1 MLRSGIVVCLLVL
14 FSVDPNVLIAQDSR
28 YRAAHATKDGQY
40 LVAVYIGAQS
50 CGPCHLP
57 ENIAAIERLKV
68 TLSRMSKEQG
78 WHFRVVGVALDHDV
92 EEGYRFL
99 RANGEFDELVVGGSW
114 INLGAESHIWARP
127 EVAAVIPQVLLYK
140 QVIDQGGDGIAF
152 GDRKNVTRLFLRTVR
167 DWLDS
172 DGSLEDIF
180 AVNDTVSSP

>member
-1 MLRSGIVVCLLVL
+1 MRPGIVASLIVL
-14 FSVDPNVLIAQDSR
+14 FSSYPVTLFAQDAR
-28 YRAAHATKDGQY
+28 YRPAHATNDGEY

-68 TLSRMSKEQG
+68 TLARMSIDRG

-99 RANGEFDELVVGGSW
+99 RANGEFDELVVGSNW
-114 INLGAESHIWARP
+114 INLGAESHIWSLS
-127 EVAAVIPQVLLYK
+127 EVAAVIPQVVLYR
-140 QVIDQGGDGIAF
+140 QVIDRGDGGIAF
-152 GDRKNVTRLFLRTVR
+152 GDRKYVSRLFLRTVR

-172 DGSLEDIF
+172 DGSLDDIV
-180 AVNDTVSSP
+180 ALNDTVSSP